1 MVKVMGKSIRR
12 VKEPEF
18 NYLSKRAVLTKLKR
32 STRSIQGEGLL
43 KYLRKNG
50 FLEVSLEE
58 VHDRLSK
65 IRRSLSQ
72 LILLER
78 NGGGG

>member
-1 MVKVMGKSIRR
+1 MGKPARR
-12 VKEPEF
+12 IKEPEF
-18 NYLSKRAVLTKLKR
+18 NYLSKKAVLTKLKR
-32 STRSIQGEGLL
+32 STHSIQGEGLL

-50 FLEVSLEE
+50 FLEVPLEE

-78 NGGGG
+78 NGGG

>member
-1 MVKVMGKSIRR
+1 MSKASRR
-12 VKEPEF
+12 IKEPEF
-18 NYLSKRAVLTKLKR
+18 NYLSKQAVLTKLKQ
-32 STRSIQGEGLL
+32 STRSIQEEGLL

-50 FLEVSLEE
+50 FIEVPLEE

-72 LILLER
+72 LVLLER
-78 NGGGG
+78 NGGG

>member
-1 MVKVMGKSIRR
+1 MSKASRR
-12 VKEPEF
+12 IKEPEF
-18 NYLSKRAVLTKLKR
+18 NYLSKKAVLTKLKQ
-32 STRSIQGEGLL
+32 STRSIQEEGLL

-50 FLEVSLEE
+50 FIEVPLEE

-72 LILLER
+72 LVLLER
-78 NGGGG
+78 NGGG

>member
-1 MVKVMGKSIRR
+1 MGKSTRR
-12 VKEPEF
+12 IKEPEF
-18 NYLSKRAVLTKLKR
+18 NYLTKKAVLSKLKR
-32 STRSIQGEGLL
+32 STQAIQGEGLL

-50 FLEVSLEE
+50 FMEVPLEE

-72 LILLER
+72 LILQER
-78 NGGGG
+78 NGGG

>member
-1 MVKVMGKSIRR
+1 MGKPARR
-12 VKEPEF
+12 IKEPEF
-18 NYLSKRAVLTKLKR
+18 NYLSKKAILTKLKR

-50 FLEVSLEE
+50 FLEVPLEE

-78 NGGGG
+78 NGGG

>member
-1 MVKVMGKSIRR
+1 MGKTARR

-18 NYLSKRAVLTKLKR
+18 NYLTKQAALSKLKR
-32 STRSIQGEGLL
+32 STEAVKREGLL

-50 FLEVSLEE
+50 FSGVPLEE
-58 VHDRLSK
+58 IQDRLSK

-72 LILLER
+72 LIIIER
-78 NGGGG
+78 NG

>member
-1 MVKVMGKSIRR
+1 MGKSIRR

-18 NYLSKRAVLTKLKR
+18 NYLSKKAVLTKLKR

-50 FLEVSLEE
+50 FLEVPLEE

-78 NGGGG
+78 NGGG

>member
-1 MVKVMGKSIRR
+1 MGKASRR

-18 NYLSKRAVLTKLKR
+18 NYLSKKAVLAKLKH
-32 STRSIQGEGLL
+32 STRSIQEEGLL

-50 FLEVSLEE
+50 FIEVPLEE

-65 IRRSLSQ
+65 IRRSLSH
-72 LILLER
+72 LVLLER
-78 NGGGG
+78 NGGG